1 MNTIHDPQSTVQAA
15 PAIAAVSRAADTS
28 AADASVLTAKQ
39 AAGVDRAKAYHSA
52 IRRTAEGVGIY
63 TYLLGHQCIQ
73 LKDSLKHGEWGS
85 FVATHLT
92 ALSPRTIQFAMSAVD
107 QIRKSADLP
116 VIGKVKLLSDGSVD
130 KASEQEI
137 SAAWSEFA
145 EGKTITEIMRG
156 IGAIREKRLQ
166 EHHNPKPRTVDERL
180 EGRRKAALQIHLDL
194 RADVNLLIGRIT
206 RSDDQGDMIT
216 LMDTTEWWK
225 TLRTLRRLTKLIV
238 PLTKRKLTEAQK
250 KQEMKRLQ
258 KEEAER
264 QKATADKR

>member
-15 PAIAAVSRAADTS
+15 PAIAAVSGAADTS
-28 AADASVLTAKQ
+28 AADASTLTANQ
-39 AAGVDRAKAYHSA
+39 AAGVDRAKAYH
-52 IRRTAEGVGIY
+52 
-63 TYLLGHQCIQ
+63 
-73 LKDSLKHGEWGS
+73 
-85 FVATHLT
+85 
-92 ALSPRTIQFAMSAVD
+92 
-107 QIRKSADLP
+107 
-116 VIGKVKLLSDGSVD
+116 
-130 KASEQEI
+130 
-137 SAAWSEFA
+137 AA
-145 EGKTITEIMRG
+145 
-156 IGAIREKRLQ
+156 
-166 EHHNPKPRTVDERL
+166 RTVDERL